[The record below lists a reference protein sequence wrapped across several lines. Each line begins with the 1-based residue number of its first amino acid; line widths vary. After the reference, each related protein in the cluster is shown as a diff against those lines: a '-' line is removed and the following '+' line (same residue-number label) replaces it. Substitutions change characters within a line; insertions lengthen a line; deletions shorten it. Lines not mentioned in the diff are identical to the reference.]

1 MFQFSRYTVILAFMD
16 SLQGSDNMP
25 RKSQYKSKPPLIN
38 MNKATRK
45 CLFCGVEFI
54 SEWFGNRICSR
65 CKNLSDFK
73 TGLK

>member
-1 MFQFSRYTVILAFMD
+1 MQPEYR
-16 SLQGSDNMP
+16 
-25 RKSQYKSKPPLIN
+25 SKPPPTN
-38 MNKATRK
+38 VNKATRK